1 MAHVRGQRAG
11 GAVGRLSIHVLPWCL
26 AGALGCGSANTPTT
40 VARDG
45 APVADS
51 IRRFCGDCHA
61 LPDPASFPREDWPR
75 EVRQGYVFYERSLRT
90 DLPRPPEGD
99 AVRFF
104 QASAPQALVIDR
116 AAERVETAPAIVFE
130 RLRLASGSERPAPAI
145 AHLVWHPDERVLF
158 TSDMRSG
165 EVTRWTIAADG
176 GDRHGEISGNVVARV
191 AHACRLTP
199 TSTGSDPQGW
209 LLADLGSFHVVDH
222 DRGRVLRIA
231 AEGAVET
238 LVTGLS
244 RVVEARPWPP
254 TGGMVVAEFG
264 WRDTGAL
271 RLLPPEGGEGTVL
284 DARHGSL
291 GVRVIDLD
299 SDGHDDIVC
308 AFAQEHETVD
318 VYWGREGG
326 VPEHATIHR
335 FPDPSWGSGGFDLA
349 DIDADGRIDIL
360 HVNGDM
366 MDSGLAKPFHG
377 VRWLRNTGDRRFECR
392 EIARIPAASQATA
405 ADLDCDG
412 DLDIVVSALHPRA
425 GAAPGGT
432 FAALV
437 WLEQVA
443 DGSFAP
449 HTIALDTCDHAAFS
463 LGDADGD
470 GLTDIIAGVWR
481 ADDRAPAEAPVRVY
495 LNRPPSAAVDHTR

>member
-1 MAHVRGQRAG
+1 MADVRARRGEERSG
-11 GAVGRLSIHVLPWCL
+11 GMLIRILPWCL
-26 AGALGCGSANTPTT
+26 VGVIGCGAAKPPSS
-40 VARDG
+40 VAPDG
-45 APVADS
+45 GQVADS

-90 DLPRPPEGD
+90 DLPRPPEGE
-99 AVRFF
+99 AVKFF
-104 QASAPQALVIDR
+104 QASAPPALVIDR
-116 AAERVETAPAIVFE
+116 AADRAETAPTIAFE
-130 RLRLASGSERPAPAI
+130 RLRIAAGSERPAPAL
-145 AHLVWHPDERVLF
+145 AHMLWHADERVLF

-165 EVTRWTIAADG
+165 EVMRWTIAVDATAGEGALSG
-176 GDRHGEISGNVVARV
+176 GVVTRV

-199 TSTGSDPQGW
+199 TSTGSDPRGW

-222 DRGRVLRIA
+222 DRGRVVRIA
-231 AEGAVET
+231 GDGAVET
-238 LVTGLS
+238 LVAGLS

-254 TGGMVVAEFG
+254 TGGIVVAEFG

-271 RLLPPEGGEGTVL
+271 RMVPRDGGEGTVL
-284 DARHGSL
+284 DPRHGSL

-299 SDGHDDIVC
+299 ADGHLDIVS

-318 VYWGREGG
+318 VYWGREKG
-326 VPEHATIHR
+326 VPEHATVHR

-349 DIDADGRIDIL
+349 DIDADGRTDIL

-366 MDSGLAKPFHG
+366 IDSGLAKPFHG
-377 VRWLRNTGDRRFECR
+377 VRWLRNAGDRTFECR

-405 ADLDCDG
+405 ADLDGDG

-425 GAAPGGT
+425 GEAPTGT

-437 WLEQVA
+437 WLEQRA

-449 HTIALDTCDHAAFS
+449 HTIAFDTCDHAAFA

-470 GLTDIIAGVWR
+470 GATDIIAGVWR
-481 ADDRAPAEAPVRVY
+481 ADDRGPAETPVRVY
-495 LNRPPSAAVDHTR
+495 LNRPRALEARRAP